1 MSTAPD
7 TSKSKADPKADAKAK
22 KAADAKPAKAAKAA
36 KPVAADAAESAKP
49 AAKKVTAKKPA
60 AKKVKAVNADGTA
73 KRSAHVESRLAQ
85 ILIAPI
91 VSEKATMAAEKHNQ
105 VLFKVMRDATK
116 PEIKAAVELMFKV
129 TVDSVQTVQHK
140 GKTKRFGKGTGR
152 RDHVKKAYVCLAAGQ
167 ELNFSG
173 EGA

>member
-7 TSKSKADPKADAKAK
+7 TSKSKADPKVDAKAK
-22 KAADAKPAKAAKAA
+22 KAADAKSAPAAKTA
-36 KPVAADAAESAKP
+36 KPVAAEAAKP
-49 AAKKVTAKKPA
+49 AAKKAAAKKPV

-73 KRSAHVESRLAQ
+73 KLSAHAENRLAQ
-85 ILIAPI
+85 VLIGPI